1 MFVFILGKC
10 FITSTI
16 ILHWFDEKELVEEI
30 ENICQYSIVFPSVVQ
45 QQESTIEKKNIYF
58 LFLSSKTISLY
69 CLVFE
74 NYH

>member
-45 QQESTIEKKNIYF
+45 QQESTIETKHLSWLTFFSF
-58 LFLSSKTISLY
+58 LPNRFSY
-69 CLVFE
+69 NACAP
-74 NYH
+74 